1 MTNRVIKLD
10 NLGPLDS
17 CKNNSEYQ
25 KLLCGFLKS
34 ESSSIT
40 YNNIAEVKRKLS
52 CNEVETL
59 KGLKSALEYIRDLGS
74 ELSVKFSA
82 LSVVFVMLPY
92 IKIDVK
98 SVVITIYSIIVAVGI
113 AYYILIPF
121 IQQYSY
127 SSVIVQ
133 AKIILSVI
141 DEAIDEKATPHR
153 KYRHCKGR

>member
-1 MTNRVIKLD
+1 MTDRVIKLD

-59 KGLKSALEYIRDLGS
+59 KGLKSALEYIRDSVS

-92 IKIDVK
+92 IKIDGK

-141 DEAIDEKATPHR
+141 DEAIDEKATLHR

>member
-1 MTNRVIKLD
+1 MTDRVIKLD

-74 ELSVKFSA
+74 ELSGKFSA
-82 LSVVFVMLPY
+82 LSVVFAMLSY
-92 IKIDVK
+92 ITIDGK
-98 SVVITIYSIIVAVGI
+98 SVVITIVSIIAAIG
-113 AYYILIPF
+113 ILISF

>member
-1 MTNRVIKLD
+1 MTDRVIKLD

-74 ELSVKFSA
+74 ELSGKFSA
-82 LSVVFVMLPY
+82 LSVVFAMLSY
-92 IKIDVK
+92 ITIDGK
-98 SVVITIYSIIVAVGI
+98 SVVITIGSIIAAIG
-113 AYYILIPF
+113 ILISF

>member
-1 MTNRVIKLD
+1 MTDRVIKLD

-74 ELSVKFSA
+74 GLSGKFSA
-82 LSVVFVMLPY
+82 LSVVFVMLSY
-92 IKIDVK
+92 ITIDGK
-98 SVVITIYSIIVAVGI
+98 SVVITIGSIIAAIG
-113 AYYILIPF
+113 ILISF

>member
-1 MTNRVIKLD
+1 MTDRVIKLD

-59 KGLKSALEYIRDLGS
+59 KGLKSALEYIRDSGS
-74 ELSVKFSA
+74 ELSGKFSA
-82 LSVVFVMLPY
+82 FSVVFAMLSY
-92 IKIDVK
+92 ITIDGK
-98 SVVITIYSIIVAVGI
+98 SVVITIVSIIAAIG
-113 AYYILIPF
+113 ILISF

>member
-1 MTNRVIKLD
+1 MTDRVIKLD
-10 NLGPLDS
+10 NLGPLDN

-74 ELSVKFSA
+74 ELSGKFSA
-82 LSVVFVMLPY
+82 LSVVFVMLSY
-92 IKIDVK
+92 ITIDGK
-98 SVVITIYSIIVAVGI
+98 SVVITIGSIIAAIG
-113 AYYILIPF
+113 ILISF

>member
-1 MTNRVIKLD
+1 MTDRVIKLD

-40 YNNIAEVKRKLS
+40 YNNIAEFKRKLS

-74 ELSVKFSA
+74 ELSGKFSA
-82 LSVVFVMLPY
+82 LSVVFVMLSY
-92 IKIDVK
+92 ITIDGK
-98 SVVITIYSIIVAVGI
+98 SVVITIGSIIAAIG
-113 AYYILIPF
+113 ILISF

>member
-1 MTNRVIKLD
+1 MTDRVIKLD

-74 ELSVKFSA
+74 ELSGKFSA
-82 LSVVFVMLPY
+82 LSVVFVMLSY
-92 IKIDVK
+92 ITIDGK
-98 SVVITIYSIIVAVGI
+98 SVVITIGSIIAAIG
-113 AYYILIPF
+113 ILISF

>member
-1 MTNRVIKLD
+1 M
-10 NLGPLDS
+10 
-17 CKNNSEYQ
+17 
-25 KLLCGFLKS
+25 LCGFLKS

-59 KGLKSALEYIRDLGS
+59 KGLKNALEYIRDLGS
-74 ELSVKFSA
+74 ELSGKFSA
-82 LSVVFVMLPY
+82 LSVVVVMMTY
-92 IKIDVK
+92 
-98 SVVITIYSIIVAVGI
+98 ITIDGKSMVTIMSSIIVAVGI
-113 AYYILIPF
+113 AIYILKPF

-127 SSVIVQ
+127 LSVVVQ

-153 KYRHCKGR
+153 KYRHYKGR

>member
-1 MTNRVIKLD
+1 MTDRVIKLD

-34 ESSSIT
+34 ESLSIT

-74 ELSVKFSA
+74 ELSGKFSA
-82 LSVVFVMLPY
+82 LSVVFAMLSY
-92 IKIDVK
+92 ITIDGK
-98 SVVITIYSIIVAVGI
+98 SVVITIGSIIAAIG
-113 AYYILIPF
+113 ILISF

>member
-1 MTNRVIKLD
+1 MTDRVIKLD
-10 NLGPLDS
+10 NLGPLDG

-40 YNNIAEVKRKLS
+40 YNNIAEVKIKLS

-74 ELSVKFSA
+74 ELSGKFSA
-82 LSVVFVMLPY
+82 LSVVFVMLSY
-92 IKIDVK
+92 ITIDGK
-98 SVVITIYSIIVAVGI
+98 SVVITIGFIIAAIG
-113 AYYILIPF
+113 ILISF

>member
-1 MTNRVIKLD
+1 MTDRVIKLD

-59 KGLKSALEYIRDLGS
+59 KGLKSALEYIRDSVS

-92 IKIDVK
+92 ITIDGK
-98 SVVITIYSIIVAVGI
+98 SVVITICSIITAIGI

-153 KYRHCKGR
+153 KYIHCKGR